1 MPNVMGREFPYT
13 PEGKADALRYS
24 RAIGM
29 RGGGMMGF
37 RPIGYQEGTGPAG
50 AQLAEVEARR
60 SDVLA
65 IVDGLMDAMEG
76 SENDV
81 LKYVASNRMDLE
93 DIATLPGEQFNVVRD
108 VLSTLQGPGIGV
120 TESPGWDPETRGYF
134 PPQPGVLPPAPP
146 PPPPPEMG
154 RAHGGY
160 VGRGTS
166 AGELG
171 RRGDMSV
178 REAGE
183 TMYERFKRRHGMKGG
198 GIMSLRR

>member
-13 PEGKADALRYS
+13 PEGEAAALRYS

-50 AQLAEVEARR
+50 VQLAEVEAQR

-65 IVDGLMDAMEG
+65 IVNGLMNAMEG

-81 LKYVASNRMDLE
+81 LNYVASNRIDLE
-93 DIATLPGEQFNVVRD
+93 NIATLPGEQFNVVRD
-108 VLSTLQGPGIGV
+108 VLSTLQGPGSGV

-134 PPQPGVLPPAPP
+134 PPQPGVLPPAPLP
-146 PPPPPEMG
+146 PGMEI
-154 RAHGGY
+154 ANGGY

>member
-1 MPNVMGREFPYT
+1 MGREFPYT
-13 PEGKADALRYS
+13 PEGEAAALRYS

-37 RPIGYQEGTGPAG
+37 RPVGYQEGTGPAG
-50 AQLAEVEARR
+50 AQLAGVEAQR

-65 IVDGLMDAMEG
+65 IVSGLMDAMEG

-81 LKYVASNRMDLE
+81 LSYVASNRMDLE
-93 DIATLPGEQFNVVRD
+93 NIATLPGEQFDIVRN
-108 VLSTLQGPGIGV
+108 VLSTLQGPGSGV
-120 TESPGWDPETRGYF
+120 TESPGWDPETREYF
-134 PPQPGVLPPAPP
+134 PPQSQLAVPAPLPPALPP
-146 PPPPPEMG
+146 GMEI
-154 RAHGGY
+154 AHGGY

-183 TMYERFKRRHGMKGG
+183 TMYELSKRRHGMKGG